1 MLKSKFAIDFQQ
13 SIKER
18 EFWLTLA
25 WVELKRSYSGT
36 RLGVFWRPLSAT
48 IVGLTLGVVYSI
60 ILQQPAGEYV
70 PYVIT
75 GLVVWTF
82 ISQLIIEGGKI
93 FYANASQIKEVPLSY
108 LSYVYKYLIR
118 NSISLLFSFLPVVIV
133 LTYFGHIFDS
143 RIFQTLFG
151 VFLVSLNGFWV
162 SIILGIAT
170 LYLKDLTEFTANFMR
185 LVFFITPVLWTP
197 EMAGA
202 KGAIVIYNPLYY
214 YLDIIRS
221 PLIGHDINTHSY
233 LITSSITVV
242 GIVISYFIYNRSR
255 DKISFLV

>member
-1 MLKSKFAIDFQQ
+1 
-13 SIKER
+13 
-18 EFWLTLA
+18 
-25 WVELKRSYSGT
+25 
-36 RLGVFWRPLSAT
+36 
-48 IVGLTLGVVYSI
+48 
-60 ILQQPAGEYV
+60 
-70 PYVIT
+70 
-75 GLVVWTF
+75 
-82 ISQLIIEGGKI
+82 
-93 FYANASQIKEVPLSY
+93 
-108 LSYVYKYLIR
+108 YLIR

-202 KGAIVIYNPLYY
+202 KGAIVVYNPLYY